1 MIVRLARRSAAFL
14 LSIGLAATL
23 SGVDKTPKAGKVT
36 PLDTYVH
43 APDSNYKYGLVRTI
57 PGEGYTAYVL
67 DMTSQAWRSPAEVD
81 RTVWKHWLTII
92 KPDHVEHSTGFLFIT
107 GGSNKDKA
115 PDKAEASMLDNALT
129 TRSVVAE
136 LRMVPNQPLTFPDD
150 GQPRSED
157 GIIAYTWDK
166 FLHGGDDQWPARL
179 PMTKS
184 AVRAMDTVT
193 AFCATE
199 AAGKVGVK
207 SFVVAGGSK
216 RGWTT
221 WTTAAVDKRVVAI
234 VPLVID
240 LLNIEPS
247 LAHHHRVYGFFA
259 PSLKDYE
266 ARGLMAWSGQPRYRE
281 LMKMVEP
288 FSYRDRLTMPKL
300 LINSAGDQFFLPDS
314 SQFYFD
320 DLKGEKYLRYV
331 PNTDHSLRNSDAR
344 ESLVAYYD
352 AVLRGT
358 PRPKFSWKFDRDGTI
373 RVKTTDKPSEVKLW
387 QATNPEARDF
397 RLEKLGPKYQ
407 SSTLSD
413 DGGGTYVAKLNNP
426 EKGNREKGFTAYF
439 VELTFPSGG
448 KYPFKFTTPVR
459 VEPARLGAEL
469 NHNSMNQRTILQSY
483 GKN

>member
-1 MIVRLARRSAAFL
+1 MTVRREHRSAAIL
-14 LSIGLAATL
+14 LALVLSTTAFGLEKAQ
-23 SGVDKTPKAGKVT
+23 KAGKVT
-36 PLDTYVH
+36 PLDTYVRT
-43 APDSNYKYGLVRTI
+43 PDPNYKYELVRTI

-67 DMTSQAWRSPAEVD
+67 EMTSQAWRSPAEVD

-92 KPDHVEHSTGFLFIT
+92 EPKDVQHSTGFLFIT
-107 GGSNKDKA
+107 GGSNRDKA
-115 PDKAEASMLDNALT
+115 PEKPDASMLDNALT
-129 TRSVVAE
+129 TKSVVAE

-150 GQPRSED
+150 GKPRTED

-193 AFCATE
+193 AFCASP
-199 AAGKVGVK
+199 AGGKLDVK

-234 VPLVID
+234 VPMVID

-247 LAHHHRVYGFFA
+247 FDHHYRVYGFFA
-259 PSLKDYE
+259 PSIKDYE
-266 ARGLMAWSGQPRYRE
+266 SRGLMDWSGQPRYRE
-281 LMKMVEP
+281 LMKIVEP

-300 LINSAGDQFFLPDS
+300 LINSAGDQFFIPDS

-320 DLKGEKYLRYV
+320 ELKGEKYLRYV

-352 AVLRGT
+352 AILRGT
-358 PRPKFSWKFDRDGTI
+358 PRPKFSWKFEKDGTI
-373 RVKTTDKPSEVKLW
+373 RVKATDKPSSVKLW

-397 RLEKLGPKYQ
+397 RLEKLGPKYE
-407 SSTLSD
+407 SSPISES
-413 DGGGTYVAKLNNP
+413 GGGTYVAKPGKP
-426 EKGNREKGFTAYF
+426 EKGFRAYF

-459 VEPARLGAEL
+459 VEPDTLPFPAYKPKPPVTAT
-469 NHNSMNQRTILQSY
+469 H
-483 GKN
+483 